1 MNTLESIGLSE
12 QQINFAAETSKKPE
26 VKKILDLLEKLP
38 FGDLNVIGFLLKIR
52 VSNLADEN
60 AEQAMFTPAVP
71 DSLKAPE
78 VHEYMSW
85 FDPSR

>member
-1 MNTLESIGLSE
+1 MNDLTNIGLSE
-12 QQINFAAETSKKPE
+12 EQQAFAAETSKKPE

-38 FGDLNVIGFLLKIR
+38 FEDLNVIGFLLKIR
-52 VSNLADEN
+52 VSNLADERN
-60 AEQAMFTPAVP
+60 EEQMFTNGVP